1 MQLNFNGN
9 NQTKVQY
16 IVLSDSISSKSE
28 YDQIINKEANLPTK
42 VIEYN
47 PNFWSGYN
55 IIEPTQIF
63 KEFKIEN

>member
-1 MQLNFNGN
+1 MQLKFNGN

-28 YDQIINKEANLPTK
+28 YDQIIDKEANLPIK
-42 VIEYN
+42 VIEYD
-47 PNFWSGYN
+47 PNFWSDYN
-55 IIEPTQIF
+55 IIEPTQIL